1 MIRLWGK
8 LITENRMENQFVT
21 ICNEDIEYQ
30 QQLKECIVLLCYH
43 FDIEK
48 PYWLEKNLKE
58 YNKIKKTSFTQD
70 NFIEE
75 IHFDRLEIEVLEEK

>member
-1 MIRLWGK
+1 MIKLWGK
-8 LITENRMENQFVT
+8 LITENRIENHYVT
-21 ICNEDIEYQ
+21 LCDENIEYQ

-58 YNKIKKTSFTQD
+58 YNKMKKTSFTQD

-75 IHFDRLEIEVLEEK
+75 IRFDRLEIEVLEEK